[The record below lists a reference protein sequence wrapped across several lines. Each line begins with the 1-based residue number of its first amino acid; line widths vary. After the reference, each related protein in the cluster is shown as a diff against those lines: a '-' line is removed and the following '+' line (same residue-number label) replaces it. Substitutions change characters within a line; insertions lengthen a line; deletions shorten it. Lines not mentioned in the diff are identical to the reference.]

1 MASISNPGT
10 SNMITLGQYGSF
22 YATTNTAVTVP
33 SGFDIV
39 ALQMV
44 GSVATSFST
53 LTRKSGVDC
62 VTNTGV
68 AFPVG
73 STIFGRWSAATV
85 TDSSDMGVIAY
96 FAPSL

>member
-10 SNMITLGQYGSF
+10 SNMTSLGQYGSF
-22 YATTNTAVTVP
+22 YATHNTAVTVP

-53 LTRKSGVDC
+53 LTRKSVNC
-62 VTNTGV
+62 TTATSV

-85 TDSSDMGVIAY
+85 SNTSDMGVIAY

>member
-1 MASISNPGT
+1 
-10 SNMITLGQYGSF
+10 MIALGQYGSN
-22 YATTNTAVTVP
+22 YASSGSAITVR

-44 GSVATSFST
+44 GSAATSFST
-53 LTRKSGVDC
+53 LTAVDGVPC
-62 VTNTGV
+62 IQNTSV

-85 TDSSDMGVIAY
+85 TNSSNMGVIAY

>member
-22 YATTNTAVTVP
+22 YATQGTAVTVP
-33 SGFDIV
+33 TGFDIV

-44 GSVATSFST
+44 GSAATSFSL
-53 LTRKSGVDC
+53 LTRESVNC
-62 VTNTGV
+62 TTATGV

-85 TDSSDMGVIAY
+85 TNTSDMGVIAY